1 MPRLLKKEVS
11 TRSYNCTIPDA
22 LKRHILELYL
32 TKQRTEKS
40 LAAEYRVSCA
50 TIQFWRRKF
59 AAETTSEEATRP
71 HASRPHASAAIAADA
86 SPTSDQTPPSA
97 MAKKYEAPKNL
108 PDDPELL
115 KKMILELDYKVH
127 SRDVMIEVA
136 EEMFGIQIKKKR
148 GMKP

>member
-1 MPRLLKKEVS
+1 M
-11 TRSYNCTIPDA
+11 IPDG
-22 LKRHILELYL
+22 LKRQIVHLYL
-32 TKQRTEKS
+32 SKRRTEKS

-50 TIQFWRRKF
+50 TIQFWCRKF
-59 AAETTSEEATRP
+59 AAETISEGIPRP
-71 HASRPHASAAIAADA
+71 LASRPLASAASAADA
-86 SPTSDQTPPSA
+86 SSTSDPKKLSA
-97 MAKKYEAPKNL
+97 MAKKYEAPTNL